1 MYEYKVYL
9 YLDSS
14 LKVCRTANFTS
25 LEPAEELYQIG
36 FEEGCYKYMLII
48 RDIERD
54 MPIETKSIY
63 YDNYRYNNHEYDRP
77 KTHKRER

>member
-14 LKVCRTANFTS
+14 LRECKTTTFKT
-25 LEPAEELYQIG
+25 LEKARELIQIG
-36 FEEGCYKYMLII
+36 LEEGCYKYILII
-48 RDIERD
+48 RDIEND
-54 MPIETKSIY
+54 MPVETESRY
-63 YDNYRYNNHEYDRP
+63 YDDFRLDRP